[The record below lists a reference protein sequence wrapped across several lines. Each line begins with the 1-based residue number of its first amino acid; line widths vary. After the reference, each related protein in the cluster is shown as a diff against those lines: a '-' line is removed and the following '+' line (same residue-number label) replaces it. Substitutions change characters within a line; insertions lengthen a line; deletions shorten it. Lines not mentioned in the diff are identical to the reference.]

1 VLGVGCWS
9 FCLGVLWEVI
19 PDNPEE
25 HSECNL
31 PDLYETEPL
40 PLAYW
45 DGLFYALTA
54 EIRCGAVDNPLDTFS
69 ASLRWG
75 PLELS
80 GAVGGTH
87 LSVMA
92 TETPTSDRTTE
103 MPTSDRTY
111 GDTVQLLGLTP
122 KQPNQGLPPT
132 TSRYSEAEARRRL
145 APGGS
150 DDCSLFCDSPESDSP
165 RSSQRARGRILVDPA
180 YREISTDTMQ
190 SDGEGD

>member
-1 VLGVGCWS
+1 LGDGCWS
-9 FCLGVLWEVI
+9 FCLGALWEVI
-19 PDNPEE
+19 PNNPEE
-25 HSECNL
+25 HNECNL

-80 GAVGGTH
+80 GAVGDTH

-92 TETPTSDRTTE
+92 TETLTSDRTTE
-103 MPTSDRTY
+103 MPTTTARLRY
-111 GDTVQLLGLTP
+111 
-122 KQPNQGLPPT
+122 QPAIALKM
-132 TSRYSEAEARRRL
+132 
-145 APGGS
+145 
-150 DDCSLFCDSPESDSP
+150 
-165 RSSQRARGRILVDPA
+165 ILVSYLA
-180 YREISTDTMQ
+180 LHQ
-190 SDGEGD
+190 SSPTETFHRSRFGIVKLKLVGG